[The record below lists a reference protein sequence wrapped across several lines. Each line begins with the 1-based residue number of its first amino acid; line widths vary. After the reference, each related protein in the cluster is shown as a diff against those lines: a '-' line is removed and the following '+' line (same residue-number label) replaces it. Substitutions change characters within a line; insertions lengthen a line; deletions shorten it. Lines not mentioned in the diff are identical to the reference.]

1 MIVKTRPKSDVIG
14 AMASGLCVLH
24 CLATPFLFIAQ
35 TCSVSDCCN
44 SGPVWWSAI
53 DYLFVGITFFAVY
66 HSSKSTSQDWVKYA
80 LYTTW
85 VMLTFLVLNE
95 KLGFLPIAEYWK
107 YLTAFGLISVHMY
120 NLKFCQCVEEPCCV
134 A

>member
-66 HSSKSTSQDWVKYA
+66 HSSKSTSQDWVKYD